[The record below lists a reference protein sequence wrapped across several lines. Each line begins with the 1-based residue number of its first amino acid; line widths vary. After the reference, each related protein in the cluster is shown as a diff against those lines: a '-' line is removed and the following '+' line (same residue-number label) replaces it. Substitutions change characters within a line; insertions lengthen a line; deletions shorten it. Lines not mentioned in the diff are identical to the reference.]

1 VILPDA
7 NLLLYAYN
15 LASPFHARSSTWW
28 SRCLSEQEPVVLCG
42 PVLFGF
48 LRIATSRHAYARPL
62 TFEMASAL
70 ITEWLEQPVVQ
81 FAELS
86 RPDVDL
92 ALTLLGEAGTA
103 GNLTTD
109 AQIAAI
115 ALRLGAVVHT
125 ADSDLGRFHGVRW
138 LNPLLGKRQK

>member
-1 VILPDA
+1 MILPDA

-15 LASPFHARSSTWW
+15 LASPFHARSAAWW
-28 SRCLSEQEPVVLCG
+28 SRCLSDQEPVVLCG

-62 TFEMASAL
+62 TFERTSAL
-70 ITEWLEQPVVQ
+70 MTQWLEQPVVQ
-81 FAELS
+81 FAELT

-92 ALTLLGEAGTA
+92 ALTLLREAGTA
-103 GNLTTD
+103 GSLTTD
-109 AQIAAI
+109 AQIATI

-125 ADSDLGRFHGVRW
+125 ADSDFSRFHGVRW
-138 LNPLLGKRQK
+138 FNPLTGKLQK